1 MQQEL
6 KIIVKADGT
15 ATVTRQLDSVNQSIN
30 KIETSKNKLAMG
42 GDFMKGMIG
51 GAITAAAAYL
61 SMRTAI
67 NLASSAVR
75 EYSDGVTAI
84 KEVNATLNSTG
95 RAAEFN
101 STELGNMADA
111 LQRVSNFGD
120 EEILKG
126 ATVSLLRFDSISKEM
141 FPRVQ
146 QLAVDMA
153 GSMGGLEGAVRNL
166 GVALSDPVL
175 GMTRLRRAGVMF
187 TESQQETI
195 KALVETGDKA
205 GAQALLL
212 DALESKY
219 GGLALAGVTA
229 SAQLK
234 NAWGEYL
241 QAIGG
246 SASVL
251 EGVKMGMATFFYG
264 IAADS
269 KNMTQQ
275 QLTDVLSVQQQW
287 GDTTA
292 FIMNLVPTVF
302 KVIGTGLATL
312 SLTVYNYGKFIKDT
326 FAAMINGI
334 KTLWLDLSIFMQKNN
349 PFALISQGLEA
360 ITNKLGLSVDFTK
373 VNDKIVSQL
382 ETMKA
387 NISKGT
393 DFKDVWADVNDMTFT
408 ITEGINRITAAV
420 DKAGQGYSSATNSL
434 QGFYDAQRKMVKE
447 GKNPFAGG
455 ADLTAADDAGAINAK
470 IDANQAKAVERLR
483 DMQGE
488 MLSAWAAY
496 YTTLDQYS
504 NEAIQAQAN
513 QYKHQLEQQYGTI
526 LSMQQIDEMYNAKL
540 WELRDAQLAHFKEVN
555 AQLPE
560 IAKTDWEKMTEYA
573 VNAANEMQN
582 SGLNLLE
589 NSIYDLIS
597 GTNSLKNV
605 WANAW
610 AAMEQIALRAMAE
623 IITKMLTTISLQKL
637 LGLGFGVLGIGSA
650 VIGAPGAADIP
661 SMPIASITPSMP
673 SIPTGGNT
681 NFELITAING
691 LRSDLAANQ
700 NPTFNLTMDGVPLR
714 NALKRVETRLN
725 YMGSGA

>member
-51 GAITAAAAYL
+51 GALTAAAAYM
-61 SMRTAI
+61 SFRTAI
-67 NLASSAVR
+67 RLATNSLEAYNTQVM
-75 EYSDGVTAI
+75 AI
-84 KEVNATLNSTG
+84 KQLNATLVSTG
-95 RAAEFN
+95 REAEF
-101 STELGNMADA
+101 TTQELGNMASA
-111 LQRVSNFGD
+111 LQQVSNYGD
-120 EEILKG
+120 EDILKN
-126 ATVSLLRFDSISKEM
+126 ATIGLLRFDSISKDM

-187 TESQQETI
+187 TESQQATI

-229 SAQLK
+229 SQQLK
-234 NAWGEYL
+234 NAWGDYL
-241 QAIGG
+241 ETIGG
-246 SASVL
+246 SISAFD
-251 EGVKMGMATFFYG
+251 GVKKGMAQFFTG
-264 IAADS
+264 VAADS
-269 KNMTQQ
+269 KNMTQE
-275 QLTDVLSVQQQW
+275 QLTHVLSVQQQW
-287 GDTTA
+287 SKTTN
-292 FIMNLVPTVF
+292 FIMNLFPTVF

-312 SLTVYNYGKFIKDT
+312 ALTVYNYAKVIKDT

-334 KTLWLDLSIFMQKNN
+334 KKLWLDLSIFMQKNN
-349 PFALISQGLEA
+349 PFALIGQGLEA

-393 DFKDVWADVNDMTFT
+393 DFKDVWGDVNAMADTF
-408 ITEGINRITAAV
+408 TEGINRITAAV

-455 ADLTAADDAGAINAK
+455 AELTAADDAGAISAQ

-488 MLSAWAAY
+488 MLSAWSTY

-504 NEAIQAQAN
+504 NESIQSQADL
-513 QYKHQLEQQYGTI
+513 YKYQLQQQYGTI
-526 LSMQQIDEMYNAKL
+526 LSMQQIDEMYNVKL
-540 WELRDAQLAHFKEVN
+540 WELRDAQMKHFAEGYEEM
-555 AQLPE
+555 PE
-560 IAKTDWEKMTEYA
+560 IVEESMSKIATIMQES
-573 VNAANEMQN
+573 AADIQR
-582 SGLNLLE
+582 SGFNLLN

-597 GTNSLKNV
+597 GTNSLKDV

-610 AAMEQIALRAMAE
+610 AAMQEIALRAMAE
-623 IITKMLTTISLQKL
+623 IIAKMMVTAIWQQVI
-637 LGLGFGVLGIGSA
+637 GMLGFSYGFNAPTPGTGVWTQPVPIPTLGTGG
-650 VIGAPGAADIP
+650 GA
-661 SMPIASITPSMP
+661 SSL
-673 SIPTGGNT
+673 PTGGNQ